1 MLKQGQGWSQSSVES
16 RFYCRSEGGLPP
28 RGASANLGI
37 RGSGVSSSLSAPF
50 SATVISSF
58 SVNEQLAGEK
68 NRLVAGAVFPSCV
81 CNIYIVMKCM
91 CVCLFNNVRRSVGTS
106 CESRKMSTFSRRS
119 VGTLG
124 ESRKMSTL
132 PGCFRTPKMYPP

>member
-16 RFYCRSEGGLPP
+16 RFYCRSEGGPPP

-58 SVNEQLAGEK
+58 SANEQFAGK
-68 NRLVAGAVFPSCV
+68 KIGSCWCSV
-81 CNIYIVMKCM
+81 SFVVGDEGHGDDMITMMKKIM
-91 CVCLFNNVRRSVGTS
+91 FVISIL
-106 CESRKMSTFSRRS
+106 
-119 VGTLG
+119 
-124 ESRKMSTL
+124 
-132 PGCFRTPKMYPP
+132 